1 MSSISLATADFG
13 IEQVPFLANID
24 EWSETQSFN
33 TPTGYSLLD
42 EIPVIKSNEIK
53 DGGNIALALLTA
65 RCRVYGGEEYYSS
78 TKECCLYTLLQIHMY
93 YRVIDS
99 LINIIYILRVDM
111 ALVRCYY
118 LLLLAIHCV

>member
-33 TPTGYSLLD
+33 TPTDYSLLD
-42 EIPVIKSNEIK
+42 EIPVVKLNEIK
-53 DGGNIALALLTA
+53 DGRHIALALLTA
-65 RCRVYGGEEYYSS
+65 RCRVNGSMQYYSS
-78 TKECCLYTLLQIHMY
+78 TEECCSYTLLQIHMY

-99 LINIIYILRVDM
+99 LRITIYTS
-111 ALVRCYY
+111 C
-118 LLLLAIHCV
+118 